1 MKYLNLLTGNIFT
14 AALFVGWI
22 MGVVLAKGFWLVTLS
37 ILFPFYAWYLVI
49 EKVMII
55 SGFGI

>member
-37 ILFPFYAWYLVI
+37 IFFPFYAWYLVI